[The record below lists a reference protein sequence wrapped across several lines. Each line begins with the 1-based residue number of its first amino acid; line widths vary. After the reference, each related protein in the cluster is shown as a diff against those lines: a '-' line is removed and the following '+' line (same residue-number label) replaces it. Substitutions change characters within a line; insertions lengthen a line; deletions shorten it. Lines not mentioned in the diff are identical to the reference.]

1 MKIVGL
7 HNGHDCGIT
16 VLENG
21 KILYH
26 WELERYVDRVK
37 HFSGMHNKNIV
48 VDFLRTT
55 VLPTLGWRGKDI
67 DAICLAGIYAGWEK
81 HAGWIPNMWSE
92 TEFCDIVANNAYK
105 HSFSKPYVSWKAD
118 WDGSNI
124 DFHAITHH
132 VNHMAYSYYT
142 SPFDESA
149 VFAYDGCGDFS
160 TTTTMGIGRGN
171 KLSYINNLSHE
182 ESWGIETNHI
192 GYTFG
197 LFGKVFDFF
206 GDDSMAVPG
215 KAMGLSSYG
224 KVVDE
229 WKDEI
234 KAAIRHNK
242 IAEIG
247 DKLKIPSSTDSR
259 SPLAQ
264 DFMATVQDVAE
275 EYVLG
280 AVSKTMQQTNMKNLC
295 LSGGCAL
302 NVQINSR
309 IRSEI
314 TQNLHVPPAC
324 SDVGQS
330 IGASLYC
337 WHHIMD
343 NKFVPMNW
351 HNPYI
356 GMNVSNTEFFDHY
369 KVYFPEISMTKFSN
383 EDEMIDCVSSI
394 LAEDNIVGW
403 AQGRTEIGPRALGNR
418 SILASPCSPSMKD
431 QINFKV
437 KHREWWRPFAP
448 VCLAEDASD
457 WFEVNCDLPYMLEAP
472 NVKTNKH
479 HLVPAIVHVDGTAR
493 LQTIRSYQNPILH
506 KLISNF
512 KKRTGIP
519 MLLNTSLNGKAKPIA
534 NNTRSILQLLH
545 DTSLDCVVIGNC
557 LFKKKLLKVI

>member
-21 KILYH
+21 KIIYH
-26 WELERYVDRVK
+26 WELERHVDRVK

-48 VDFLRTT
+48 VDFLRTI

-105 HSFSKPYVSWKAD
+105 HSLSKPYVSWKAD
-118 WDGSNI
+118 WDGCNI

-142 SPFDESA
+142 SPFNESA

-160 TTTTMGIGRGN
+160 TTTTMGIGHGN

-192 GYTFG
+192 GYTFC

-206 GDDSMAVPG
+206 GDDIMAIPG

-224 KVVDE
+224 KVIDE

-247 DKLKIPSSTDSR
+247 GKLKIPSNTDSR
-259 SPLAQ
+259 SSLAQ

-280 AVSKTMQQTNMKNLC
+280 AVSKTMQQTKMKNLC

-309 IRSEI
+309 IRSEV

-343 NKFVPMNW
+343 NKFISMNW

-369 KVYFPEISMTKFSN
+369 KMYFPEISMTKFSN
-383 EDEMIDCVSSI
+383 EDEMIDCVSS
-394 LAEDNIVGW
+394 LLVKDNIVGW

-418 SILASPCSPSMKD
+418 SILASPCSPTMKD

-457 WFEVNCDLPYMLEAP
+457 WFDVDCDLPYMLESP
-472 NVKTNKH
+472 NVKKDKCD
-479 HLVPAIVHVDGTAR
+479 LVPAIVHVDGTAR

-512 KKRTGIP
+512 KKSTGIP
-519 MLLNTSLNGKAKPIA
+519 MLLNTSLNGNAKPIA
-534 NNTRSILQLLH
+534 NNARSILQLLH
-545 DTSLDCVVIGNC
+545 DTSCYWK
-557 LFKKKLLKVI
+557 LFV